1 MTRNPSNLWQRK
13 GVLTCGAL
21 VAKVKHRLV
30 QGILL
35 VCRTISQFIKIF
47 KKGASISS
55 VLCIN
60 RTNFYFRKKNESKS
74 KNMNIVRVVV
84 VEDHDLTRMGL
95 VAALQHREGIQVV
108 GEAISGLQG
117 LKLLEETKPDVAIID
132 IGLPMIDGIELVRRF
147 KQNRGEDP
155 LATKIL
161 MLTMHKI
168 QEQVLAAFAAGA
180 DSYCMKD
187 ISIDKLIEAIYSTHE
202 GNHWL
207 DPAIANIILKQVRQ
221 TVPVGVAARSKTVA
235 IHGLDPEYRQLLENA
250 PLTGR
255 ELEILDLIVAGC
267 SNAEI
272 AERLYITIGT
282 VKTHVRNILN
292 KLSVDDRTQA
302 AVLALRSGLVD

>member
-1 MTRNPSNLWQRK
+1 MD
-13 GVLTCGAL
+13 
-21 VAKVKHRLV
+21 
-30 QGILL
+30 
-35 VCRTISQFIKIF
+35 
-47 KKGASISS
+47 
-55 VLCIN
+55 
-60 RTNFYFRKKNESKS
+60 E
-74 KNMNIVRVVV
+74 VRVIV

-95 VAALQHREGIQVV
+95 VAALQHRENIQVV

-147 KQNRGEDP
+147 QQNRGEDS

-161 MLTMHKI
+161 MLTMHKTP
-168 QEQVLAAFAAGA
+168 ELVLAAFAAGA

-187 ISIDKLIEAIYSTHE
+187 ISVDKLVEAIYSTRE

-207 DPAIANIILKQVRQ
+207 DPEIANIVLQQVRQ
-221 TVPVGVAARSKTVA
+221 NVPVGAAAGTKTV
-235 IHGLDPEYRQLLENA
+235 IIQGVDREYHQLLENA
-250 PLTGR
+250 PLTAR
-255 ELEILDLIVAGC
+255 EREILDLIVAGC
-267 SNAEI
+267 SNAQI